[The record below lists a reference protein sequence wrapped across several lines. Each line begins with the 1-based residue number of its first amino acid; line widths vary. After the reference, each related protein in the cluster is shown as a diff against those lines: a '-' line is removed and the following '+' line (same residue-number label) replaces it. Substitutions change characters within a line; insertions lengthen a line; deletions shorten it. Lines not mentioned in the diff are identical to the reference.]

1 MNGISRYARQILL
14 LSVMVAS
21 FSYVRPVVAQST
33 QISYTVKLA
42 YLSVQL
48 SYPSQVV
55 PGDSVTVNLQASAK
69 NSMNTVALDLQI
81 FYSDGNT
88 LHQLAWTTVSNNNNN
103 YMNSGNS
110 LSKQIQFTIP
120 LDAPRTSL
128 IAALTEKVQTA
139 YYSYYYYPAYYNYSS
154 SNCNYYPDYYY
165 YYYGYCS
172 YYGYAYPS
180 YSYSTSTDA
189 GVAPLSYISATTPE
203 YVSLQSEYQMLQQ
216 QLAQSQSE
224 NQQLKQN
231 LQDAQSKIAQQN
243 ATIADLNQQLTSS
256 QSMNGKVEAAA
267 VGLGIIAIVLGVFV
281 AYLSRERSRN
291 PTKVKGE
298 TEGK

>member
-1 MNGISRYARQILL
+1 MNGISRYARLILL

-128 IAALTEKVQTA
+128 IAALT
-139 YYSYYYYPAYYNYSS
+139 
-154 SNCNYYPDYYY
+154 
-165 YYYGYCS
+165 
-172 YYGYAYPS
+172 
-180 YSYSTSTDA
+180 
-189 GVAPLSYISATTPE
+189 
-203 YVSLQSEYQMLQQ
+203 
-216 QLAQSQSE
+216 
-224 NQQLKQN
+224 
-231 LQDAQSKIAQQN
+231 
-243 ATIADLNQQLTSS
+243 
-256 QSMNGKVEAAA
+256 
-267 VGLGIIAIVLGVFV
+267 
-281 AYLSRERSRN
+281 
-291 PTKVKGE
+291 
-298 TEGK
+298 